1 VTPVDVSE
9 TVPDGW
15 AELAAERGTFYH
27 DPAWIAA
34 IGDCYRYPVRYLTCR
49 SDGRLVGGLALAL
62 VPRLVGRHRLVSFPF
77 SYAAGAMAADPD
89 VQLQLAAA
97 AVDLGRRLRSHR
109 VELKQVGDAAPAAP
123 GFVRSTH
130 YSTYRV
136 DTAGGEAAVWKRLHA
151 ASTQRGIKKGEKS
164 GVRPVVGDSES
175 DWQTMATLEELT
187 ARRHGVPAPPRRFFI
202 DLCRQL
208 QQRGLATLLLARLAT
223 GEVAAGIVL
232 WKGRTN
238 WIYAFGASVP
248 ALLAVRPNHVLLW
261 RAMQDAIAA
270 GVTFDL
276 GRAAPE
282 QTGLVE
288 FKTRWGGV
296 PTPLAYDYWP
306 SASGLN
312 VARRDR
318 GVLGLGAAVWSRL
331 PAAVTRWGSGLY
343 RYLG

>member
-1 VTPVDVSE
+1 
-9 TVPDGW
+9 
-15 AELAAERGTFYH
+15 
-27 DPAWIAA
+27 
-34 IGDCYRYPVRYLTCR
+34 
-49 SDGRLVGGLALAL
+49 
-62 VPRLVGRHRLVSFPF
+62 
-77 SYAAGAMAADPD
+77 
-89 VQLQLAAA
+89 
-97 AVDLGRRLRSHR
+97 
-109 VELKQVGDAAPAAP
+109 
-123 GFVRSTH
+123 
-130 YSTYRV
+130 
-136 DTAGGEAAVWKRLHA
+136 
-151 ASTQRGIKKGEKS
+151 
-164 GVRPVVGDSES
+164 
-175 DWQTMATLEELT
+175 LT

-202 DLCRQL
+202 DRCRQL